1 MTDSALAPVVIAG
14 SAHKALADK
23 MREWSKWPDASLILG
38 PTQSGVSS
46 IAITKF
52 NERQFVI
59 NPDRLILNPHRYLG
73 SITPFRLRQEA
84 ALTGV
89 MLHEAA
95 HARFSTWM
103 PHTLDEMKALREEWT
118 EAEIALAKMIEEPR
132 IESWMAREQPDLAWT
147 MLFSSAKVMPAAD
160 ISTDPTT
167 QVMDLMRLWLLK
179 VGRLV
184 GQGKDLP
191 IWALTLNQLLDD
203 AIRGLGVGASPV
215 LNLLSVSTG
224 VPSDRVLPRAR
235 DILSL
240 LFPETD
246 PDDMPVMAGGCS
258 GSGGGVEPDDS
269 DESDSAGTS
278 ESDSAGESDSGEGED
293 GSETDPDLND
303 AIKDI
308 FATAVREAT
317 EERDK
322 AIATGGSP
330 NPSVPQ
336 QVQAPT
342 PGSGP
347 GVGTPQPGSPL
358 TYRHPTPK
366 ERDVQRAASRFLRNL
381 IAPSEGQVVALSEAP
396 SSQVDGPALSAWK
409 AGGRVKEPRFFRQT
423 RREVKPSPPVKIG
436 ILVDVSM
443 SMDALQT
450 PSHLLSW
457 ALSNACLD
465 LKNFAGRGQ
474 QVESCLIHWGDKVQ
488 LVSGVG
494 DVLPGIVDADD
505 CNQYTTALPEAFDL
519 LEKQMPT
526 FFTPDGENKLLVMFT
541 DWEIGHRVDV
551 IAEKVDQLDK
561 AGVTMLTVTVPGW
574 DRFVNIYSGMVAR
587 WAQGKH
593 AIHIYDG
600 DPLTVWDE
608 IEKVVR

>member
-1 MTDSALAPVVIAG
+1 MTDLEPVVVTG

-38 PTQSGVSS
+38 PTESGVPS

-73 SITPFRLRQEA
+73 TITPFRLRQEA

-89 MLHEAA
+89 LLHEAA

-103 PHTLDEMKALREEWT
+103 PRTPDAMKALREEWT
-118 EAEIALAKMIEEPR
+118 EAEIALAKVIEEPR
-132 IESWMAREQPDLAWT
+132 IEAWMAKEQPDLAWT

-160 ISTDPTT
+160 ISSDPTT
-167 QVMDLMRLWLLK
+167 QITDLVRIWLLK

-184 GQGKDLP
+184 GQDKSLP
-191 IWALTLNQLLDD
+191 LWAETLKHLLVD
-203 AIRGLGVGASPV
+203 AIQAKFVSADPV
-215 LNLLSVSTG
+215 LRLLEDAV
-224 VPSDRVLPRAR
+224 VVEPSKVLPYAR
-235 DILSL
+235 KILSL

-246 PDDMPVMAGGCS
+246 PDDMPVMEGGCS
-258 GSGGGVEPDDS
+258 GSGSASESGEGES
-269 DESDSAGTS
+269 EEGESGSGESGSGESGESGSGEDESDSDMSQAVADILRLAEIDSEKEKSDALAGGGPST
-278 ESDSAGESDSGEGED
+278 DSA
-293 GSETDPDLND
+293 P
-303 AIKDI
+303 A
-308 FATAVREAT
+308 
-317 EERDK
+317 
-322 AIATGGSP
+322 P
-330 NPSVPQ
+330 
-336 QVQAPT
+336 APT

-347 GVGTPQPGSPL
+347 GVGTSQPGKGL
-358 TYRHPTPK
+358 TYRHPTPN

-381 IAPSEGQVVALSEAP
+381 IAPSEGQVAALSEAP

-409 AGGRVKEPRFFRQT
+409 SGGRVKEPRFFRQT

-443 SMDALQT
+443 SMDDLQA

-474 QVESCLIHWGDKVQ
+474 QVESCLIHWGDKVL

-519 LEKQMPT
+519 LEKQMPA
-526 FFTPDGENKLLVMFT
+526 FFTPDGANKVLVMFT
-541 DWEIGHRVDV
+541 DWEISYRVDV
-551 IAEKVDQLDK
+551 IQHRAAQLDQ
-561 AGVTMLTVTVPGW
+561 AGVTMVTITIPGW
-574 DRFVNIYSGMVAR
+574 SKYANFYTNMVAQWNR
-587 WAQGKH
+587 GKH
-593 AIHIYDG
+593 AMHIYG
-600 DPLTVWDE
+600 GNPLPVWSE
-608 IEKVVR
+608 IEKVIR